1 MYLVKQNVRLE
12 LFSKELSCLENFGHF
27 YFIHQISSLL
37 EPSDVTNMINR
48 LCEHRKKIQAKKTD
62 ESNVPKE
69 TIIDIEGNER
79 CNKESQTQPFM
90 IVSEV

>member
-1 MYLVKQNVRLE
+1 
-12 LFSKELSCLENFGHF
+12 
-27 YFIHQISSLL
+27 
-37 EPSDVTNMINR
+37 MINR

-62 ESNVPKE
+62 ESNVSNE
-69 TIIDIEGNER
+69 TKIDIEGKSSIDYNMNKR

>member
-1 MYLVKQNVRLE
+1 M
-12 LFSKELSCLENFGHF
+12 ENFGHF
-27 YFIHQISSLL
+27 YFVHQVSSLL

-48 LCEHRKKIQAKKTD
+48 LCVHRKKIQVKKTD
-62 ESNVPKE
+62 EPNESNISSE
-69 TIIDIEGNER
+69 TKIDIEGNSSIDYNMNER

>member
-1 MYLVKQNVRLE
+1 M
-12 LFSKELSCLENFGHF
+12 ENFGHF

-62 ESNVPKE
+62 ESNVSNE
-69 TIIDIEGNER
+69 TKIDIEGNSSIDCNMNER